1 MEGMQTLNGCHFFMA
16 CRPERLKS
24 SYAIDFS
31 APEALDYV
39 PLMRM
44 RLLP

>member
-39 PLMRM
+39 SLMRM